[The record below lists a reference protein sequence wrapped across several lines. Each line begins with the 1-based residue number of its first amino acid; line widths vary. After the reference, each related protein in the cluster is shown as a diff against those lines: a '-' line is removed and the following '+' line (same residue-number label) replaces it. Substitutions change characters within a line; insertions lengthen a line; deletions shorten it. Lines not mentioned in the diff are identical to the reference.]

1 MVLLDALGKRWTLRL
16 LWDLRVNGP
25 GTFRQIQARCE
36 DVSPTSL
43 NGRLKELRE
52 LELVELGSGGFAL
65 TTYGM
70 SLTKLLLPL
79 DTWAQQWA
87 DAVAKD

>member
-16 LWDLRVNGP
+16 LWELRVNGP
-25 GTFRQIQARCE
+25 GTFRQLQARCE

-52 LELVELGSGGFAL
+52 LELVELGSSGFAL
-65 TTYGM
+65 TNHGM
-70 SLTKLLLPL
+70 SLTKLLSPL
-79 DTWAQQWA
+79 DKWAQKWA
-87 DAVAKD
+87 DGVSKD